1 MWPWMNQGFSPMYG
15 MGGGFQQYQ
24 PQVEPMQYSQG
35 AMKDMQ
41 RRDRMEGRVGNL
53 NDRIGALQEQ
63 YKGAGSGDQAGIQ
76 DRISALQGRATG
88 LQGKLD
94 AGTGA
99 NRIGMQYRR
108 ERRQMQNAGGY
119 NPQAQMQQPPPFS
132 MFGMGGMGMGGMNFG
147 MPFGGMN
154 YGSMFGNYNPTM
166 GQPQQAPQQ
175 PQAAPQQ
182 SRAPG
187 GAPPSFYEAGQY
199 NTPYGLL
206 VQSNSGNGN
215 LMKLNN
221 SNDGRQ
227 FYFDPTTKSW
237 NVATQD
243 QLNQG
248 NFANPY
254 DYAKDAGA
262 KQVFLPSF
270 SEVRQQLSQPSPK
283 FGRQMTSPEWN
294 KY

>member
-15 MGGGFQQYQ
+15 MGGGLQQYQ

-187 GAPPSFYEAGQY
+187 GAPPSFYEAGMF
-199 NTPYGLL
+199 NTPWGQL
-206 VQSNSGNGN
+206 VQDSGGNGN
-215 LMKLNN
+215 IYRRLGQD
-221 SNDGRQ
+221 DGSR
-227 FYFDPTTKSW
+227 FHFDPNAQEGAGAKNGWKHMTVDEYKGYNNPASFY
-237 NVATQD
+237 Q
-243 QLNQG
+243 
-248 NFANPY
+248 NPY
-254 DYAKDAGA
+254 DYAQQAGA
-262 KQVFLPSF
+262 
-270 SEVRQQLSQPSPK
+270 QQAQFIQKNGMWQLKP
-283 FGRQMTSPEWN
+283 GTGV
-294 KY
+294 YA